1 MEKLHTDILENILWR
16 LLIEPALHAK
26 RVCTT
31 WRAIL
36 RSKTEK
42 SGFLFSHGVVDQAT
56 NNNYR
61 EQLFYEDEYDHS
73 KMNVNNYYSDSN
85 CITQTEHGRLI
96 TEAAP
101 KNVMVGSCNGLVFFG
116 KYNLH
121 ALDPFLICN
130 PFTGESV
137 FLPEFNYSEV
147 PGDNKPSLPRFGY
160 GRLETEFGY
169 CPSTNHYKVITI
181 YYLQEEHKGHAQV
194 YTVGG
199 EWRYIGFIDR
209 DKRCTFSFSSG
220 IYANGEIYWL
230 QRSGRKVQE
239 GEIVAF
245 DLEHEEFHYIPLPCS
260 ENLQYTCPISPLK
273 LLGGNNNLYLVHT
286 SHTTPR
292 ADIWGYKRSSSCWI
306 KEFSMLL
313 EKPYFSKPL
322 AITRSKEFSMWD
334 KHSGHGL
341 YCYDPK
347 TSTLNKLWD
356 DKAMRMRSMYIDA
369 IPHIRST
376 VSLKVLGETNVTSL
390 KDLRKL
396 RETNLSLKK
405 ATKPKSGGAKKI
417 LGKFYLFKWC
427 SRLKLLSGSR
437 LNQIS

>member
-1 MEKLHTDILENILWR
+1 METLHTDILEDILSR

-31 WRAIL
+31 WKAVL

-42 SGFLFSHGVVDQAT
+42 AGLLFSHGVVDPST
-56 NNNYR
+56 NTYR

-73 KMNVNNYYSDSN
+73 KMNMNNYYSDSS
-85 CITQTEHGRLI
+85 CITETEHDRLI
-96 TEAAP
+96 LESAS
-101 KNVMVGSCNGLVFFG
+101 KNVMVGSCNGLVCFG

-130 PFTGESV
+130 PLTGESV
-137 FLPEFNYSEV
+137 FLPEFNYPEV
-147 PGDNKPSLPRFGY
+147 PRDISSVTMFAY
-160 GRLETEFGY
+160 GRIASGFGY
-169 CPSTNHYKVITI
+169 CPSNNHYKVVAI
-181 YYLQEEHKGHAQV
+181 YYLQEEHKGHALV

-209 DKRCTFSFSSG
+209 YKRCTFSFSSG

-230 QRSGRKVQE
+230 QGSGRKVQE

-260 ENLQYTCPISPLK
+260 EDLQYTCPISSLK

-292 ADIWGYKRSSSCWI
+292 ADIWVYKRSSSCWI
-306 KEFSMLL
+306 KELSMLL

-322 AITRSKEFSMWD
+322 AITRSKEVLMWD
-334 KHSGHGL
+334 KHSGNGL
-341 YCYDPK
+341 YFYDPK

-356 DKAMRMRSMYIDA
+356 DKAMQMRSMYIDA

-376 VSLKVLGETNVTSL
+376 VSLKDLGETNVTSL

-396 RETNLSLKK
+396 RETNLGLK
-405 ATKPKSGGAKKI
+405 ATKAKSGGAKKI
-417 LGKFYLFKWC
+417 LGKFLRSMHTMTQCFEGR
-427 SRLKLLSGSR
+427 S
-437 LNQIS
+437 